1 MKLVE
6 TDSWKTINTKQKTI
20 KTIFKDCLPQIILG
34 PFLNTLT
41 QMLFNIS
48 KNSNLIAS
56 KKDHNWV

>member
-6 TDSWKTINTKQKTI
+6 TDLWKTINTKQKTI
-20 KTIFKDCLPQIILG
+20 KPIFKDCLPQIILG